1 VKWLL
6 LMACAVLCGCAAD
19 VETPEHRFHR
29 EVTEAIDAYKRF
41 EPAEVENDVTITLP
55 NGPKDG
61 DLFRY
66 RKAGNSGWYESFT
79 DKVETITNTHPFKLL
94 QDEMNIVTNALWT
107 IDGRTYPTVVTW
119 SLDDS
124 FANQVVIR
132 TNSVVVTR
140 TNLVLQVEHD
150 GKTNYITLKEG
161 K

>member
-6 LMACAVLCGCAAD
+6 LMACAVLLGCAAK
-19 VETPEHRFHR
+19 VETPEDRYHR
-29 EVTEAIDAYKRF
+29 EVTSSIVF
-41 EPAEVENDVTITLP
+41 EPQEVENDVTITLP
-55 NGPKDG
+55 DGPKDG
-61 DLFRY
+61 DVFRY
-66 RKAGNSGWYESFT
+66 RKNGTSGWYESVT
-79 DKVETITNTHPFKLL
+79 TNKVETLTNTHPSKIL
-94 QDEMNIVTNALWT
+94 QEETNILTNALWT
-107 IDGRTYPTVVTW
+107 IDGRTTYPTVVTW

-124 FANQVVIR
+124 FANEVVIR